1 MLCALRFRLKRA
13 KGQLLQLAGRVCTR
27 TSAGVPGECDGLRDQ
42 IRNLQTA
49 WVCLSASAS
58 STACAM
64 PASSVTEHLALCT
77 GCGGRG
83 PRNSAVRSLLP
94 LSIPTNAA
102 DAAWNLPTAPAR
114 KRWTLIQ
121 HRRFSRL
128 LGIGSY
134 WLARAKPGRETRCA
148 HGDRSMWA
156 TAARSGLRCASLAAR
171 SRAPRRHLRRR

>member
-1 MLCALRFRLKRA
+1 M
-13 KGQLLQLAGRVCTR
+13 QLSARHSLSQKSWYTWTASPLESGTGAGREAR
-27 TSAGVPGECDGLRDQ
+27 PAARSSARL
-42 IRNLQTA
+42 T
-49 WVCLSASAS
+49 ASALNFSNGGS
-58 STACAM
+58 SS
-64 PASSVTEHLALCT
+64 PRVQVRT

-94 LSIPTNAA
+94 SSIPTNAA

-128 LGIGSY
+128 LGIGFY
-134 WLARAKPGRETRCA
+134 WLARAKPGRETRCT

-156 TAARSGLRCASLAAR
+156 TAARTGLRCASLAAR
-171 SRAPRRHLRRR
+171 SRAPRRHLRRGSFLGPC